1 MARTTRSSTQ
11 HHEKE
16 REKLSDNAPAQPR
29 SKLVIKKRKR
39 PSISHD
45 DDDDDDQP
53 ASKQL
58 RSDWE
63 MKEETSPEP
72 EHVPLFEENIPPQLQ
87 LAADVPIDVAHSQ
100 KILDILEMWVI
111 TIL

>member
-16 REKLSDNAPAQPR
+16 REKISDNAQVPPR

-39 PSISHD
+39 PSISH

-72 EHVPLFEENIPPQLQ
+72 EHVPLFKENIPPQLQ
-87 LAADVPIDVAHSQ
+87 LAADVPIDAAHSQ
-100 KILDILEMWVI
+100 KILDILEMLVI